1 MKERMRIII
10 IFILLSAL
18 IRADNYV
25 DVTVSE
31 TPLHESYLYFEDTSG
46 KLVFDSVLEEDTQKL
61 FRPLQGRS
69 TGFGLTKSDF
79 WIKLSLENPQKYP
92 INRLLKFN
100 YPLLDNVT
108 FYRSNPDGTYS
119 RKISGDSVAVT
130 LHEKKDE
137 NIIFQVTMEPQTKET
152 LYFHIRSMSSM
163 DLQLYLMSDEVYH
176 ASEMRKTALLGIFY
190 GGAAIMIL
198 YNFFLF
204 LSIRERSY
212 FYYVVFQIANL
223 LALLALSGVAFRYLW
238 PDHPEINNTIIP
250 FLIVLA
256 HVLAIMFT
264 RTFLDTKALLPKQDK
279 VIQIILAFSL
289 SILILTAVLDY
300 YHGIILSVIV
310 LFIATSSMVTVGLI
324 AYFRYRVR
332 ASKFYLIAWI
342 LLFIGTMLT
351 GMKNIG
357 LLPINFFTTWGTQ
370 IGVFFELLLLS
381 FGLADRINVIRLQKE
396 RFQEVAAQKAKILTN
411 VLRQSKE
418 ELEGEVKERTEE
430 LFLANQELHKS
441 VSIKEALLKEVHH
454 RVKNNLQVIISMM
467 WLQRRRTHD
476 EAVHTL
482 IDDST
487 ARLQSMAVIHEMLY
501 QSHDITMVNLQD
513 YLRSLVDLCRRNWLS
528 ESVRID
534 ASFQPLEI
542 NMDSAVTIGLICN
555 EVLSNVFKHA
565 YRDTDT
571 GNKLVIRCEQ
581 RGNRVSLRIKDNG
594 IGFEGFT
601 QNKKCIGI
609 MLVHSLADKLPDAQ
623 IVYKKYNGTYFRL
636 EFLNESDISDR

>member
-1 MKERMRIII
+1 MKEQMRIIL
-10 IFILLSAL
+10 IFIFLSAL
-18 IRADNYV
+18 IRAENYV
-25 DVTVSE
+25 DVTISPS
-31 TPLHESYLYFEDTSG
+31 TLHENYLYFEDKNGELS
-46 KLVFDSVLEEDTQKL
+46 LDSILMEDTQKM
-61 FRPLQGRS
+61 FRPLNGRS
-69 TGFGLTKSDF
+69 AGFGLTKSDF

-92 INRLLKFN
+92 IKRLLKFN
-100 YPLLDNVT
+100 YPLLDSVT
-108 FYRSNPDGTYS
+108 FYRMTPDGTYS
-119 RKISGDSVAVT
+119 RKISGDTVAIE

-137 NIIFQVTMEPQTKET
+137 NIIFHLTMEAKTKET

-163 DLQLYLMSDEVYH
+163 DLQLYLMNDEYYYTSRI
-176 ASEMRKTALLGIFY
+176 AKTALLGIFY

-223 LALLALSGVAFRYLW
+223 LALLALSGVAFRYIW
-238 PDHPEINNTIIP
+238 PDHPDINNTIIP

-279 VIQIILAFSL
+279 ALQIILAFSL
-289 SILILTAVLDY
+289 IILILTTVLDY
-300 YHGIILSVIV
+300 YYGIILSVFV
-310 LFIATSSMVTVGLI
+310 LFIATPSMVSVGLI
-324 AYFRYRVR
+324 AYYRYNVR

-357 LLPINFFTTWGTQ
+357 LLPINFFTTWGTH

-381 FGLADRINVIRLQKE
+381 FGLADRINVVRIQKD
-396 RFQEVAAQKAKILTN
+396 RFQEEAAQKAKILTN
-411 VLRQSKE
+411 VLRKSKE
-418 ELEGEVKERTEE
+418 ELGQEVKERTEE

-467 WLQRRRTHD
+467 WLQRRRTQN

-501 QSHDITMVNLQD
+501 QNNDITMVNLEE
-513 YLRSLVDLCRRNWLS
+513 YLRSLVDLCRRNTLS

-542 NMDSAVTIGLICN
+542 NMDSAVTMGLICN

-571 GNKLVIRCEQ
+571 GNKLFIRCEQ

-609 MLVHSLADKLPDAQ
+609 MLVHSLADKLQEAK

-636 EFLNESDISDR
+636 EFLNEPDISDC

>member
-1 MKERMRIII
+1 MRIII

-18 IRADNYV
+18 IKAENYV
-25 DVTVSE
+25 DVTVS
-31 TPLHESYLYFEDTSG
+31 PSALHENYFYLEDKKGELSI
-46 KLVFDSVLEEDTQKL
+46 DSVLIEDTQKM
-61 FRPLQGRS
+61 FRPLNGRS
-69 TGFGLTKSDF
+69 AGFGLTKSDF

-92 INRLLKFN
+92 IKRLLKFD
-100 YPLLDNVT
+100 YPLLDNVA

-119 RKISGDSVAVT
+119 KKISGDSVAVA

-137 NIIFQVTMEPQTKET
+137 NILFSLTMQPQSKET
-152 LYFHIRSMSSM
+152 LYFHIRSNSSM
-163 DLQLYLMSDEVYH
+163 DLQLYLMSDENYY
-176 ASEMRKTALLGIFY
+176 ASQVTKTALLGIFY

-204 LSIRERSY
+204 LSLRERSY
-212 FYYVVFQIANL
+212 FYYVIFQIANIL
-223 LALLALSGVAFRYLW
+223 TLLALSGVAFRYLW
-238 PDHPEINNTIIP
+238 PDYPEINNTIIP

-279 VIQIILAFSL
+279 VLLFILAFSFVSL
-289 SILILTAVLDY
+289 FLTTLLDY
-300 YHGIILSVIV
+300 YYGLILSVII
-310 LFIATSSMVTVGLI
+310 LFITTSSLVTVGLI
-324 AYFRYRVR
+324 AYFRYNVR

-342 LLFIGTMLT
+342 LLLIGTTLT

-396 RFQEVAAQKAKILTN
+396 RFQEEAAQKAKILTN
-411 VLRQSKE
+411 VLRKSKE

-430 LFLANQELHKS
+430 LSLANQELHKS
-441 VSIKEALLKEVHH
+441 VAIKEALLKEVHH

-467 WLQRRRTHD
+467 WLQRRRTHN

-501 QSHDITMVNLQD
+501 QSHDITMIKLED
-513 YLRSLVDLCRRNWLS
+513 YLRSLVDLCRRNTLS

-542 NMDSAVTIGLICN
+542 NLDNAVTMGLICN

-565 YRDTDT
+565 FRENQT
-571 GNKLVIRCEQ
+571 GNKLFIR
-581 RGNRVSLRIKDNG
+581 
-594 IGFEGFT
+594 
-601 QNKKCIGI
+601 
-609 MLVHSLADKLPDAQ
+609 
-623 IVYKKYNGTYFRL
+623 
-636 EFLNESDISDR
+636 

>member
-1 MKERMRIII
+1 MKEQMRIII

-18 IRADNYV
+18 IKAENYV
-25 DVTVSE
+25 DVTVS
-31 TPLHESYLYFEDTSG
+31 PSALHENYFYLEDKKGELSI
-46 KLVFDSVLEEDTQKL
+46 DSVLIEDTQKM
-61 FRPLQGRS
+61 FRPLNGRS
-69 TGFGLTKSDF
+69 AGFGLTKSDF

-92 INRLLKFN
+92 IKRLLKFD

-108 FYRSNPDGTYS
+108 FYLSNPDGTYS
-119 RKISGDSVAVT
+119 KKISGDSVAVA

-137 NIIFQVTMEPQTKET
+137 NILFSLTMQPQSKET
-152 LYFHIRSMSSM
+152 LYFHIRSNSSM
-163 DLQLYLMSDEVYH
+163 DLQLYLMSDENYY
-176 ASEMRKTALLGIFY
+176 ASQVTKTALLGIFY

-204 LSIRERSY
+204 LSLRERSY
-212 FYYVVFQIANL
+212 FYYVIFQIANIL
-223 LALLALSGVAFRYLW
+223 TLLALSGVAFRYLW
-238 PDHPEINNTIIP
+238 PDYPEINNTIIP

-279 VIQIILAFSL
+279 VLLFILAFSFVTL
-289 SILILTAVLDY
+289 FLTTLLDY
-300 YHGIILSVIV
+300 YHGLILSVIV
-310 LFIATSSMVTVGLI
+310 LFITTSSLVSVGLI
-324 AYFRYRVR
+324 AYFRYNVR
-332 ASKFYLIAWI
+332 ASKFYLIAWL

-396 RFQEVAAQKAKILTN
+396 RFQEEAAQKAKILTN
-411 VLRQSKE
+411 VLRKSKE

-430 LFLANQELHKS
+430 LSLANQELHKS
-441 VSIKEALLKEVHH
+441 VAIKEALLKEVHH

-467 WLQRRRTHD
+467 WLQRRRTHN

-501 QSHDITMVNLQD
+501 QSHDITMIKLED
-513 YLRSLVDLCRRNWLS
+513 YLRSLVDLCRRNTLS

-542 NMDSAVTIGLICN
+542 NLDNAVTMGLICN

-565 YRDTDT
+565 YRATDT
-571 GNKLVIRCEQ
+571 GNKLFIRCEQ

-594 IGFEGFT
+594 IGFEGFI

-609 MLVHSLADKLPDAQ
+609 MLVHALAEKLPEAQ
-623 IVYKKYNGTYFRL
+623 IIYRKYSGTYFRL